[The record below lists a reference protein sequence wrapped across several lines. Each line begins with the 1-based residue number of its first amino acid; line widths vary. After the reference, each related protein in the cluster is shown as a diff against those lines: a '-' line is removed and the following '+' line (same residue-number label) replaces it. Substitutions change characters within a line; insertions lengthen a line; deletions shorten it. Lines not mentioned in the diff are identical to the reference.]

1 MKTTKSRLAAT
12 IFYIIFGSVFVFLGF
27 WQIERGAE
35 KDQIVSNF
43 EEAQMKQPLP
53 ISNNSKKWDRVYVNG
68 ALDKSKTIFIDNTI
82 YKGALGYKVVAPL
95 ILDMDEIILVD
106 FGWTKQPERR
116 GDVKTVEISSNQNI
130 SVTGVLEQP
139 ELGLVLS
146 DELFSSSWP
155 KISQSKSIDALQEL
169 FDEKIYPFIL
179 LSDFRKDSDLTY
191 IKPVVT
197 NMPPVKHY
205 GYAGQWFAMFIA
217 LTIMYIYFLR
227 KSTNE

>member
-1 MKTTKSRLAAT
+1 MKITKSRLAAT

-68 ALDKSKTIFIDNTI
+68 ALDKSKIIFIDNTI

>member
-1 MKTTKSRLAAT
+1 MKITKSRLAAT

-217 LTIMYIYFLR
+217 LTIMYLYFLR

>member
-1 MKTTKSRLAAT
+1 MKITKSRLAAT

-68 ALDKSKTIFIDNTI
+68 AIDKSKTIFIDNTI

>member
-1 MKTTKSRLAAT
+1 MKITKSRLAAT

-82 YKGALGYKVVAPL
+82 YKGVLGYKVVAPL
-95 ILDMDEIILVD
+95 ILDIDEIILVD

>member
-1 MKTTKSRLAAT
+1 MKITKSRLAAT

-116 GDVKTVEISSNQNI
+116 GDVKTVEISSNRNI

>member
-1 MKTTKSRLAAT
+1 MKITKSRLAAT

-116 GDVKTVEISSNQNI
+116 GDIKTVEISSNENI

-169 FDEKIYPFIL
+169 FDERIYPFIL

-217 LTIMYIYFLR
+217 LTIMYLYFLR

>member
-1 MKTTKSRLAAT
+1 MKITKSRLAAT

-43 EEAQMKQPLP
+43 EEAQTKQPLP

-82 YKGALGYKVVAPL
+82 YKGVLGYKVVAPL
-95 ILDMDEIILVD
+95 ILDRDEIILVD

>member
-1 MKTTKSRLAAT
+1 MKITKSRLAAT

-116 GDVKTVEISSNQNI
+116 GDIKTVEISSNENI

>member
-1 MKTTKSRLAAT
+1 MKITKSRLAAT

-43 EEAQMKQPLP
+43 EEAQKKQPLP

-116 GDVKTVEISSNQNI
+116 GDIKTVEISSNQNI

>member
-1 MKTTKSRLAAT
+1 MKITKSRLAAT

-43 EEAQMKQPLP
+43 EEAQTKQPLP

>member
-1 MKTTKSRLAAT
+1 MKITKSRLAAT
-12 IFYIIFGSVFVFLGF
+12 IFYIIFGSIFVFLGF

-43 EEAQMKQPLP
+43 EEAQTKQPLP

-82 YKGALGYKVVAPL
+82 YKGVLGYKVVAPL

-169 FDEKIYPFIL
+169 FDEKIYPFTL

>member
-1 MKTTKSRLAAT
+1 MKITKSRLAAT

-82 YKGALGYKVVAPL
+82 YKGVLGYKVVAPL
-95 ILDMDEIILVD
+95 ILDMDGIILVD

>member
-12 IFYIIFGSVFVFLGF
+12 IFYIIFGSIFVFLGF

-43 EEAQMKQPLP
+43 EEAQTKQPLP

-82 YKGALGYKVVAPL
+82 YKGVLGYKVVAPL
-95 ILDMDEIILVD
+95 ILDRDEIILVD

-116 GDVKTVEISSNQNI
+116 GDIKTVEISSNENI

-217 LTIMYIYFLR
+217 LTIMYLYFLR
-227 KSTNE
+227 KSKNE

>member
-1 MKTTKSRLAAT
+1 MKISKSRLAASV
-12 IFYIIFGSVFVFLGF
+12 FYIIFGSIFVFLGF

-116 GDVKTVEISSNQNI
+116 GDIKTVEISSNENI

>member
-1 MKTTKSRLAAT
+1 MKITKSRLAAT

-43 EEAQMKQPLP
+43 EEAQTKQPLP

-68 ALDKSKTIFIDNTI
+68 ALDKTKTIFIDNTI
-82 YKGALGYKVVAPL
+82 YKGVLGYKVVAPL
-95 ILDMDEIILVD
+95 ILDRDEIILVD

-116 GDVKTVEISSNQNI
+116 GDIKTVEISSNENI

-217 LTIMYIYFLR
+217 LTIMYLYFLR

>member
-1 MKTTKSRLAAT
+1 MKITKSRLAAT
-12 IFYIIFGSVFVFLGF
+12 IFYIIFGSIFVFLGF

-43 EEAQMKQPLP
+43 EEAQTKQPLP

-82 YKGALGYKVVAPL
+82 YKGVLGYKVVAPL
-95 ILDMDEIILVD
+95 ILDRDEIILVD

-116 GDVKTVEISSNQNI
+116 GDIKTVEISSNENI

-217 LTIMYIYFLR
+217 LTIMYLYFLR
-227 KSTNE
+227 KSKNE

>member
-1 MKTTKSRLAAT
+1 MKITKSRLAAT
-12 IFYIIFGSVFVFLGF
+12 IFYIIFGSIFVFLGF

-43 EEAQMKQPLP
+43 EEAQTKQPLP

-68 ALDKSKTIFIDNTI
+68 ALDKTKTIFIDNTI
-82 YKGALGYKVVAPL
+82 YKGVLGYKVVAPL
-95 ILDMDEIILVD
+95 ILDRDEIILVD

-116 GDVKTVEISSNQNI
+116 GDIKTVEISSNENI

>member
-12 IFYIIFGSVFVFLGF
+12 IFYIIFGSIFVFLGF

-43 EEAQMKQPLP
+43 EEAQTKQPLP

-82 YKGALGYKVVAPL
+82 YKGVLGYKVVAPL
-95 ILDMDEIILVD
+95 ILDRDEIILVD

-116 GDVKTVEISSNQNI
+116 GDIKTVEISSNENI

>member
-1 MKTTKSRLAAT
+1 MKITKSRLAAT

-95 ILDMDEIILVD
+95 ILDRDEIILVD

>member
-1 MKTTKSRLAAT
+1 MKITKSRLAAT

-116 GDVKTVEISSNQNI
+116 GDVKTVEISSNENI

>member
-1 MKTTKSRLAAT
+1 MKITKSRLAAT

-43 EEAQMKQPLP
+43 EEAQTKQPLP

-217 LTIMYIYFLR
+217 LTIMYLYFLR

>member
-1 MKTTKSRLAAT
+1 MKITKSRLAAT
-12 IFYIIFGSVFVFLGF
+12 IFYIIFGSIFVFLGF

>member
-1 MKTTKSRLAAT
+1 MKITKSRLAAT

-116 GDVKTVEISSNQNI
+116 GDIKTVEISSNENI

-217 LTIMYIYFLR
+217 LTIMYLYFLR

>member
-1 MKTTKSRLAAT
+1 MKITKSRLAAT

-116 GDVKTVEISSNQNI
+116 GDIKTVEISSNQNI

>member
-1 MKTTKSRLAAT
+1 MKITKSRLAAT
-12 IFYIIFGSVFVFLGF
+12 IFYIIFGSIFVFLGF

-43 EEAQMKQPLP
+43 EEAQTKQPLP

-95 ILDMDEIILVD
+95 ILDRDEIILID

-116 GDVKTVEISSNQNI
+116 GDIKTVEISSDENI

-169 FDEKIYPFIL
+169 FNEKIYPFIL

-217 LTIMYIYFLR
+217 LTIMYLYFLR

>member
-1 MKTTKSRLAAT
+1 MKITKSRLAAT

-95 ILDMDEIILVD
+95 ILDMDGIILVD

-116 GDVKTVEISSNQNI
+116 GDVKTVEISSNENI

>member
-1 MKTTKSRLAAT
+1 MKITKSRLAAT

-191 IKPVVT
+191 ICLLYTSPS
-197 NMPPVKHY
+197 P
-205 GYAGQWFAMFIA
+205 
-217 LTIMYIYFLR
+217 R
-227 KSTNE
+227 D

>member
-1 MKTTKSRLAAT
+1 MKITKSRLAAT

-43 EEAQMKQPLP
+43 EEAQTKQPLP
-53 ISNNSKKWDRVYVNG
+53 ISNNPKKWDRVYVNG

>member
-1 MKTTKSRLAAT
+1 MKITKSRLAAT

-43 EEAQMKQPLP
+43 EEAQMKQPFP

-95 ILDMDEIILVD
+95 ILDRDEIILVD

>member
-1 MKTTKSRLAAT
+1 MKISKSRLAAT
-12 IFYIIFGSVFVFLGF
+12 IFYIIFGSIFVFLGF

-43 EEAQMKQPLP
+43 EEAQTKQPLP

-68 ALDKSKTIFIDNTI
+68 ALDKTKTIFIDNTI
-82 YKGALGYKVVAPL
+82 YKGVLGYKVVAPL
-95 ILDMDEIILVD
+95 ILDRDEIILVD

-116 GDVKTVEISSNQNI
+116 GDIKTVEISSNENI

-217 LTIMYIYFLR
+217 LTIMYLYFLR

>member
-12 IFYIIFGSVFVFLGF
+12 IFYIIFGSIFVFLGF

-43 EEAQMKQPLP
+43 EEAQTKQPLP

-68 ALDKSKTIFIDNTI
+68 ALDKTKTIFIDNTI
-82 YKGALGYKVVAPL
+82 YKGVLGYKVVAPL
-95 ILDMDEIILVD
+95 ILDRDEIILVD

-116 GDVKTVEISSNQNI
+116 GDIKTVEISSNENI

-217 LTIMYIYFLR
+217 LTIMYLYFLR

>member
-1 MKTTKSRLAAT
+1 MKITKSRLAAT
-12 IFYIIFGSVFVFLGF
+12 IFYIIFGSIFVFLGF

-82 YKGALGYKVVAPL
+82 YKGVLGYKVVAPL
-95 ILDMDEIILVD
+95 ILDMDGIILVD

-116 GDVKTVEISSNQNI
+116 GDIKTVEISSNENI

>member
-1 MKTTKSRLAAT
+1 MKITKSRLAAT

-82 YKGALGYKVVAPL
+82 YKGVLGYKVVAPL

>member
-1 MKTTKSRLAAT
+1 MKITKSRLAAT

-53 ISNNSKKWDRVYVNG
+53 ISNISKKWDRVYVNG

-82 YKGALGYKVVAPL
+82 YKGVLGYKVVAPL
-95 ILDMDEIILVD
+95 ILDMDGIILVD

-116 GDVKTVEISSNQNI
+116 GDIKTVEISSNENI

>member
-1 MKTTKSRLAAT
+1 MKITKSRLAAT

-217 LTIMYIYFLR
+217 LTIMYLYFLR
-227 KSTNE
+227 KSKNE

>member
-1 MKTTKSRLAAT
+1 MKITKSRLAAT

-43 EEAQMKQPLP
+43 EEAQMKQPFP
-53 ISNNSKKWDRVYVNG
+53 ISNNSKKWDRVYVDG

-82 YKGALGYKVVAPL
+82 YKGVLGYKVVAPL
-95 ILDMDEIILVD
+95 ILDIDEIILVD

-116 GDVKTVEISSNQNI
+116 GDIKTVEISSNENI

>member
-12 IFYIIFGSVFVFLGF
+12 IFYIIFGSIFVFLGF

-43 EEAQMKQPLP
+43 EEAQTKQPLP

-82 YKGALGYKVVAPL
+82 YKGVLGYKVVAPL
-95 ILDMDEIILVD
+95 ILDRDEIILVD

-116 GDVKTVEISSNQNI
+116 GDIKTVEISSNENI

-217 LTIMYIYFLR
+217 LTIMYLYFLR